1 MPRTIRVAAVQ
12 MDVKPAPTLERLA
25 RAVGQVRVAASQ
37 GAELVVLPE
46 LFNTGYAYID
56 ENYARAE
63 PMNGQTI
70 EWMLSTARSMNLY
83 LAGTLLVRDGEDIYN
98 RMLVVSPEGRT
109 WTYDKNYPYAWE
121 RRYFK
126 SSRQICVARTD
137 LGDLGLMICVDS
149 VHLSQWKRYAGLV
162 DMIVTASC
170 PPHTADPA
178 LSPARRRGGY
188 HRPDGTIV

>member
-1 MPRTIRVAAVQ
+1 MPRKIRVAAVQ

-25 RAVGQVRVAASQ
+25 RAVSQVRVAASQ
-37 GAELVVLPE
+37 GAELAVLPE

-109 WTYDKNYPYAWE
+109 WTYDKN
-121 RRYFK
+121 
-126 SSRQICVARTD
+126 
-137 LGDLGLMICVDS
+137 
-149 VHLSQWKRYAGLV
+149 
-162 DMIVTASC
+162 
-170 PPHTADPA
+170 
-178 LSPARRRGGY
+178 
-188 HRPDGTIV
+188 